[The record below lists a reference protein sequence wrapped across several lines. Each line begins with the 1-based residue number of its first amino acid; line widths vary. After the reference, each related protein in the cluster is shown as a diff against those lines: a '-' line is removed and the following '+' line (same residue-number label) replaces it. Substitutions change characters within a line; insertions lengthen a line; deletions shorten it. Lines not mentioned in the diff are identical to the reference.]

1 MGWKDILKNIAS
13 QVKETVKDID
23 QSLNKPSQGPTQ
35 PSQAA
40 SQPRY
45 EEPRRE
51 EPRYEEPRYEEPV
64 RRSDVQWVA
73 YFREILQTEFSQYT
87 FRENVPVTELVGYA
101 NDEFQLYHTRPYQA
115 YKAEWGKPYSFVIYQ
130 AGVPR
135 GVVMLGG
142 GHSHDQNVKYLIA
155 RKYAQKM
162 NLPYINFYT
171 QMANERNYVIER
183 IHNFG
188 IR

>member
-1 MGWKDILKNIAS
+1 MGWQSILKNMVN
-13 QVKETVKDID
+13 QVKNTVKEID
-23 QSLNKPSQGPTQ
+23 KSLNTQQTQKDSQPSSKPWQQTPTQ
-35 PSQAA
+35 EP
-40 SQPRY
+40 QPQQHS
-45 EEPRRE
+45 
-51 EPRYEEPRYEEPV
+51 YEEPV
-64 RRSDVQWVA
+64 QRSDSQWVA

-87 FRENVPVTELVGYA
+87 FKEEVPVTELVGYA
-101 NDEFQLYHTRPYQA
+101 SDEFQLYSTRPRQA
-115 YKAEWGKPYSFVIYQ
+115 YKAEWGKPYTFVIYQ

-135 GVVMLGG
+135 GVVMLGN

>member
-1 MGWKDILKNIAS
+1 MGWQSILKNIVS
-13 QVKETVKDID
+13 QVKDTVKDLD
-23 QSLNKPSQGPTQ
+23 QSISSKTT
-35 PSQAA
+35 QAA
-40 SQPRY
+40 SQPSEPRH

-51 EPRYEEPRYEEPV
+51 EPRYEEPIQ
-64 RRSDVQWVA
+64 RSDSQWVA

-87 FRENVPVTELVGYA
+87 FKENVPVTELVGYA
-101 NDEFQLYHTRPYQA
+101 SDEFQLYRTRPCQV

-135 GVVMLGG
+135 GIVMLGN

>member
-1 MGWKDILKNIAS
+1 MGWQSILKNVVKEIKDT
-13 QVKETVKDID
+13 VKETVNELDP
-23 QSLNKPSQGPTQ
+23 NKPKTAQATGQ
-35 PSQAA
+35 PSKPWQQAPA
-40 SQPRY
+40 QEPQPQ
-45 EEPRRE
+45 
-51 EPRYEEPRYEEPV
+51 EPRYEEPIQ
-64 RRSDVQWVA
+64 RSETQWVA

-87 FRENVPVTELVGYA
+87 FKENVPVTELAGHVG
-101 NDEFQLYHTRPYQA
+101 DEFQLYRTRPRQVYQ
-115 YKAEWGKPYSFVIYQ
+115 AEWGKPYTFVIYQ

-135 GVVMLGG
+135 GIVMLGN

>member
-1 MGWKDILKNIAS
+1 MGWQSILKNIVN
-13 QVKETVKDID
+13 QVKDTVNDLDKSIS
-23 QSLNKPSQGPTQ
+23 QKPA
-35 PSQAA
+35 QAA
-40 SQPRY
+40 SQPSQPEPRH

-51 EPRYEEPRYEEPV
+51 EPRYEEPVQRCD
-64 RRSDVQWVA
+64 RQWVA

-87 FRENVPVTELVGYA
+87 FKENVPVTELVGDA
-101 NDEFQLYHTRPYQA
+101 SDEFQLYSTRPRQV

-135 GVVMLGG
+135 GVVMLGS

-171 QMANERNYVIER
+171 QMGNERNYVIER

-188 IR
+188 VR

>member
-1 MGWKDILKNIAS
+1 MGWQSILKNMVN
-13 QVKETVKDID
+13 QVKDTVKELD
-23 QSLNKPSQGPTQ
+23 QSLSNKTTQ
-35 PSQAA
+35 NTGSSSKPWQQAP
-40 SQPRY
+40 QPQ
-45 EEPRRE
+45 PQQ
-51 EPRYEEPRYEEPV
+51 EPRYEEPV
-64 RRSDVQWVA
+64 ERSDAEWVA

-87 FRENVPVTELVGYA
+87 FKENVPVTELAGYVS
-101 NDEFQLYHTRPYQA
+101 DEFQLYSTRPRQVYQ
-115 YKAEWGKPYSFVIYQ
+115 AEWGKPYSFVIYQ

-135 GVVMLGG
+135 GIVMLGK

-188 IR
+188 VR

>member
-1 MGWKDILKNIAS
+1 MGWQNILKNMVN
-13 QVKETVKDID
+13 QVKDTVKEID
-23 QSLNKPSQGPTQ
+23 KSLNTQQTQKTSQ
-35 PSQAA
+35 PSSKPWQQAPA
-40 SQPRY
+40 
-45 EEPRRE
+45 
-51 EPRYEEPRYEEPV
+51 EEPV
-64 RRSDVQWVA
+64 NPRYSEPVERTDAEWVA

-87 FRENVPVTELVGYA
+87 FKEEVPVTELVGDVS
-101 NDEFQLYHTRPYQA
+101 DEFQLYSTRPRQA

-135 GVVMLGG
+135 GVVMLGN

-171 QMANERNYVIER
+171 QMTNERNYVIER

>member
-1 MGWKDILKNIAS
+1 MGWQSILKNMVN
-13 QVKETVKDID
+13 QVKDTVKEID
-23 QSLNKPSQGPTQ
+23 KNLNAPQSQKPAQ
-35 PSQAA
+35 PSSKPWQQAPA
-40 SQPRY
+40 
-45 EEPRRE
+45 
-51 EPRYEEPRYEEPV
+51 EEPV
-64 RRSDVQWVA
+64 NPRYAEPVERTDAEWVA
-73 YFREILQTEFSQYT
+73 YFREILQTAFPQYT
-87 FRENVPVTELVGYA
+87 FKENVPVTELVGYVS
-101 NDEFQLYHTRPYQA
+101 DEFQLYSTRPRQA
-115 YKAEWGKPYSFVIYQ
+115 YKAEWGKPYTFVIYQ

-135 GVVMLGG
+135 GVVMLGN

-171 QMANERNYVIER
+171 QMTNERNYVIER